1 MIVVVGLSHRTAPI
15 DVRERLALPSD
26 TVPALLRSIVDG
38 PIGEALIVSTC
49 NRVELVVAGT
59 EGPRS
64 NLSEVATAA
73 MAAMVARA
81 PGVEGHLYSHR
92 GADAVRHLF
101 RVAASLD
108 SLVLGEPQILGQL
121 KDAYDLA
128 RDTGTAAGVLN
139 RVIPRAIKSA
149 KRVRSE
155 TTIGVGQVSVPTVAV
170 DLTRQI
176 FRDLSRH
183 TVAMVGSGEMG
194 EAVAR
199 LLRQA
204 GARLIVVGR
213 NMERVGQLASAMG
226 GEARSLSE
234 LDRTLVEADVIVT
247 TTSASGYIIGAKEV
261 QKHRRARKGRN
272 LFFIDLAV
280 PRDVDPAVGELDSV
294 FLYNIDDLSN
304 VVAESLQSRRREAE
318 RAEAIVAEEA
328 QSYERWAEAEQVTP
342 TIVALRDRIRAILQG
357 EVDRS
362 LGGKL
367 KHLGAADRD
376 ALMVMMEAALNKML
390 HPATAGLRRLAT
402 DPNARADLEQAVAAL
417 HSLFELSP
425 TGESS
430 SSDSEPAAS
439 PGELREEDAVPALPA
454 ATEPAGRSEP
464 AGSTTAAVPG
474 RMGR

>member
-1 MIVVVGLSHRTAPI
+1 MIVVVGLSHRSAPI
-15 DVRERLALPSD
+15 QVRERLAFPHDALP
-26 TVPALLRSIVDG
+26 TLLQGIVHG
-38 PIGEALIVSTC
+38 PIGEALVVSTC
-49 NRVELVVAGT
+49 NRVELVAAGT
-59 EGPRS
+59 DGARS
-64 NLSEVATAA
+64 DLSEVARAA
-73 MAAMVARA
+73 QAAVADRA
-81 PGVEGHLYSHR
+81 PGIETHLYTHV

-121 KDAYDLA
+121 KDAYDVA
-128 RDTGTAAGVLN
+128 RDAGTAGSVLH
-139 RVIPRAIKSA
+139 RVIPRAIRAA

-183 TVAMVGSGEMG
+183 TVALVGSGEMG

-213 NMERVGQLASAMG
+213 NLERVGQLAVAMG
-226 GEARSLSE
+226 GEARDMSG
-234 LDRTLVEADVIVT
+234 LDATLVEADVIVT
-247 TTSASGYIIGAKEV
+247 TTSSPGYIIDAREV
-261 QKHRRARKGRN
+261 QKQRRARKGRS

-304 VVAESLQSRRREAE
+304 VVAESLQSRMREAE
-318 RAEAIVAEEA
+318 RAEAIVLEEA

-342 TIVALRDRIRAILQG
+342 TIVALRERIRAILEA

-367 KHLGAADRD
+367 RHLTKADRD
-376 ALMVMMEAALNKML
+376 ALMVMVEAALNKVL
-390 HPATAGLRRLAT
+390 HPATTGLRRMAV
-402 DPNARADLEQAVAAL
+402 DPNSRSDLEQAVATL
-417 HSLFELSP
+417 RYLFELSP
-425 TGESS
+425 PAETTAEGSESRPAGAEAAERPAS
-430 SSDSEPAAS
+430 LAPSEPA
-439 PGELREEDAVPALPA
+439 
-454 ATEPAGRSEP
+454 RSDVS
-464 AGSTTAAVPG
+464 GSTKAGDPG

>member
-1 MIVVVGLSHRTAPI
+1 VIVVVGLSHRTAPI
-15 DVRERLALPSD
+15 HVRERLALPAD
-26 TVPALLRSIVDG
+26 TVPELLRTIVTG

-59 EGPRS
+59 EGARS
-64 NLSEVATAA
+64 NLTEVALAATAA
-73 MAAMVARA
+73 IVSRA
-81 PGVEGHLYSHR
+81 PGVEGHLYAHT
-92 GADAVRHLF
+92 GAEAVRHLF

-139 RVIPRAIKSA
+139 RVIPRAIRSA

-183 TVAMVGSGEMG
+183 TVALVGSGEMG
-194 EAVAR
+194 EGVAR

-213 NMERVGQLASAMG
+213 NMERVAHLAQAMG
-226 GEARSLSE
+226 GEGRSLAE
-234 LDRTLVEADVIVT
+234 LDKTLVEADVIVT
-247 TTSASGYIIGAKEV
+247 TTSAPGYIIDAKEV
-261 QKHRRARKGRN
+261 QKHRKARKGRN

-294 FLYNIDDLSN
+294 FLYNVDDLSN
-304 VVAESLQSRRREAE
+304 VVAESLQSRQREAE
-318 RAEAIVAEEA
+318 RAEAIVVEETE
-328 QSYERWAEAEQVTP
+328 SYERWAEAEQVTP
-342 TIVALRDRIRAILQG
+342 TIVALRERIRAILES

-367 KHLGAADRD
+367 KHLGPNDRE

-402 DPNARADLEQAVAAL
+402 DPTSRGELEQAVSAL
-417 HSLFELSP
+417 HFLFELS
-425 TGESS
+425 TTH
-430 SSDSEPAAS
+430 DAS
-439 PGELREEDAVPALPA
+439 PHDSDPQASMVDLRDDDAALSLTSDA
-454 ATEPAGRSEP
+454 AGRTESP
-464 AGSTTAAVPG
+464 GSTKAGLPG

>member
-1 MIVVVGLSHRTAPI
+1 VIVVVGLSHRTAPI
-15 DVRERLALPSD
+15 HVRERLALPHD
-26 TVPALLRSIVDG
+26 ALPTLLQGVVRG

-59 EGPRS
+59 DGARS
-64 NLSEVATAA
+64 NLSEVAAA
-73 MAAMVARA
+73 ARSAIADRA
-81 PGVEGHLYSHR
+81 PGIDAHLYSHV

-121 KDAYDLA
+121 KDAYDVA
-128 RDTGTAAGVLN
+128 RDAGTAGSVLH
-139 RVIPRAIKSA
+139 RVVPRAIRSA

-183 TVAMVGSGEMG
+183 TVALIGSGEMG

-199 LLRQA
+199 LLHQA

-213 NMERVGQLASAMG
+213 NMERVAQLAVAMG
-226 GEARSLSE
+226 GEARDMAG
-234 LDRTLVEADVIVT
+234 LDATLVEADVIVT
-247 TTSASGYIIGAKEV
+247 TTSSPGYVVDASEV
-261 QKHRRARKGRN
+261 QKQRRARKGRS

-304 VVAESLQSRRREAE
+304 VVAESLHSRMREAE
-318 RAEAIVAEEA
+318 RAEAIVLEEA
-328 QSYERWAEAEQVTP
+328 QSYERWAEGEQVTP
-342 TIVALRDRIRAILQG
+342 TIVALRERIRAILES

-367 KHLGAADRD
+367 RHLAASDRE
-376 ALMVMMEAALNKML
+376 ALMLMMEAALNKML
-390 HPATAGLRRLAT
+390 HPATTGLRRLAT
-402 DPNARADLEQAVAAL
+402 DPSSRADLEQAVATL
-417 HSLFELSP
+417 NYLFELSP
-425 TGESS
+425 VQEAAAADTHPNASGA
-430 SSDSEPAAS
+430 DRAVVRPA
-439 PGELREEDAVPALPA
+439 ALPA
-454 ATEPAGRSEP
+454 PADAGRSEP
-464 AGSTTAAVPG
+464 PGSTATAVPG
-474 RMGR
+474 RMSR

>member
-15 DVRERLALPSD
+15 HVRERLALPRD
-26 TVPALLRSIVDG
+26 ALPTLLQSVVQG
-38 PIGEALIVSTC
+38 PVGEALIVSTC

-59 EGPRS
+59 DGARSDLEG
-64 NLSEVATAA
+64 VAAA
-73 MAAMVARA
+73 ARAKIADRA
-81 PGVEGHLYSHR
+81 PGIESHLYTHV

-121 KDAYDLA
+121 KDAYDIA
-128 RDTGTAAGVLN
+128 REAGTAASVLH
-139 RVIPRAIKSA
+139 RVIPRAIRSA

-155 TTIGVGQVSVPTVAV
+155 TAIGTGQVSVPTVAV

-176 FRDLSRH
+176 FRDPSRH
-183 TVAMVGSGEMG
+183 TVALVGSGEMG

-213 NMERVGQLASAMG
+213 NMERVAQLAVAMG
-226 GEARSLSE
+226 GEARDMSGLE
-234 LDRTLVEADVIVT
+234 ATLVEADVIVT
-247 TTSASGYIIGAKEV
+247 TTSSPGYVIDAREV
-261 QKHRRARKGRN
+261 HKQRRARRGRS

-304 VVAESLQSRRREAE
+304 VVAESLQSRQREAE
-318 RAEAIVAEEA
+318 RAEAIVLEET
-328 QSYERWAEAEQVTP
+328 QSYERWAEGEQVTP
-342 TIVALRDRIRAILQG
+342 TIVALRERIRAILES

-367 KHLGAADRD
+367 RHLTPSDRE
-376 ALMVMMEAALNKML
+376 ALLVMMEAALNKVL

-402 DPNARADLEQAVAAL
+402 DPSSRADLEQAVTAL
-417 HSLFELSP
+417 TYLFELSP
-425 TGESS
+425 TADHGA
-430 SSDSEPAAS
+430 SDSSPSAS
-439 PGELREEDAVPALPA
+439 GTEHPVPRPALGAKTDA
-454 ATEPAGRSEP
+454 ARSDP
-464 AGSTTAAVPG
+464 PGSTKAAVPG
-474 RMGR
+474 RIGR

>member
-15 DVRERLALPSD
+15 QVRERLALPAD
-26 TVPALLRSIVDG
+26 TVPSLLRSIVTG

-59 EGPRS
+59 DGVRS
-64 NLSEVATAA
+64 NLAEVAIAA
-73 MAAMVARA
+73 RAAMVARA
-81 PGVEGHLYSHR
+81 PGVEGHLYAHA

-121 KDAYDLA
+121 KDAYDVA

-139 RVIPRAIKSA
+139 RVIPRALRSA

-183 TVAMVGSGEMG
+183 TVALVGSGEMG
-194 EAVAR
+194 EAAAR

-213 NMERVGQLASAMG
+213 NMERVGHLASAMG

-234 LDRTLVEADVIVT
+234 LDKTLVDADVIVT
-247 TTSASGYIIGAKEV
+247 TTSAPGYLIDARAV

-280 PRDVDPAVGELDSV
+280 PRDVEPAVGELDSV

-304 VVAESLQSRRREAE
+304 VVAESLQSRQREAE
-318 RAEAIVAEEA
+318 RAEAIVVEETA
-328 QSYERWAEAEQVTP
+328 SYERWAEAEQVTP
-342 TIVALRDRIRAILQG
+342 TIVALRERIRAILES

-367 KHLGAADRD
+367 KHLSVSDRE

-402 DPNARADLEQAVAAL
+402 DPSSRADLEQAVTAL
-417 HSLFELSP
+417 HYLFELSP
-425 TGESS
+425 RHEASGVD
-430 SSDSEPAAS
+430 SDPRAS
-439 PGELREEDAVPALPA
+439 MGDLQDEDAMRPLPA
-454 ATEPAGRSEP
+454 PDSGRSDVADSTK
-464 AGSTTAAVPG
+464 AGAPG

>member
-1 MIVVVGLSHRTAPI
+1 VIVVVGLSHRTAPI
-15 DVRERLALPSD
+15 QVRERLALPRD
-26 TVPALLRSIVDG
+26 ALPTLLTGVVHG

-59 EGPRS
+59 DGARS
-64 NLSEVATAA
+64 NLSDVAAA
-73 MAAMVARA
+73 ARSAIADRA
-81 PGVEGHLYSHR
+81 PGIEGHLYTHV

-121 KDAYDLA
+121 KDAYDIA
-128 RDTGTAAGVLN
+128 RDAGTAASVLH
-139 RVIPRAIKSA
+139 RVIPRAIRSA

-183 TVAMVGSGEMG
+183 TVALVGSGEMG

-213 NMERVGQLASAMG
+213 NMERVAQLAVAMG
-226 GEARSLSE
+226 GEARDMSGLE
-234 LDRTLVEADVIVT
+234 ATLVEADVIVT
-247 TTSASGYIIGAKEV
+247 TTSSPGYVVDAREV
-261 QKHRRARKGRN
+261 QKQRRARKGRS

-304 VVAESLQSRRREAE
+304 VVAESLHSRMREAE
-318 RAEAIVAEEA
+318 RAEAIVLEEA
-328 QSYERWAEAEQVTP
+328 QSYERWAEGEQVTP
-342 TIVALRDRIRAILQG
+342 TIVALRERVRAIMES

-367 KHLGAADRD
+367 RHLTASDRE
-376 ALMVMMEAALNKML
+376 ALMVMMEAALNKMM

-402 DPNARADLEQAVAAL
+402 EPSSRGDLEQAVSAL
-417 HSLFELSP
+417 NYLFELSP
-425 TGESS
+425 APEAAATDSS
-430 SSDSEPAAS
+430 PDASAAEVPVARPAA
-439 PGELREEDAVPALPA
+439 LPVA
-454 ATEPAGRSEP
+454 SDAGRSEP
-464 AGSTTAAVPG
+464 PGSTATAVPG